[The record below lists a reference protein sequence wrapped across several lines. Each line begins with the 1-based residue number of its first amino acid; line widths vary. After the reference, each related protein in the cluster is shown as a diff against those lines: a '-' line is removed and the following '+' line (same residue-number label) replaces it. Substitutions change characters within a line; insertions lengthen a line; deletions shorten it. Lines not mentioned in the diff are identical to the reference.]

1 MVWVHAWPFVCIAVN
16 IWLSRIHF
24 ETAHYPYM
32 ILLGVVYCG
41 VNYVASIARGKPLY
55 HFLDWTKPITYAI
68 ALTLLAGGIGIFV
81 GICKVVNK
89 LKGLHPLSH
98 KSE

>member
-1 MVWVHAWPFVCIAVN
+1 MVWVHAWPFVCISVN

-98 KSE
+98 KIE